1 MRDMASRTIARLA
14 EIAADQWGLITR
26 QQVQRSGTPLKTFDR
41 LVLEGVVVQRV
52 AHGVY
57 RLAAAPIPDH
67 LDLRAAW
74 LQLAPDR
81 LAWERVPEE
90 GVVSHRSAAAL
101 YRLGHLPADEHEFTV
116 AKRRQTRRTDV
127 RLHMARIP
135 EKDTIEVS
143 GLPVTLPS
151 RIAADLLARNED
163 PAAVAQVIADA
174 IRHVYDYP
182 ASFAEQLTPLAFK
195 FGVRRGDGLALLT
208 WLLELSGD
216 PDAPGWIRQ
225 ARTRDPHLVAGAK
238 MKGVARPR

>member
-1 MRDMASRTIARLA
+1 MASRTLARLA
-14 EIAADQWGLITR
+14 ETAGDQWGLVTR
-26 QQVQRSGTPLKTFDR
+26 QQIQRTGTPLKTFDR
-41 LVLEGVVVQRV
+41 LALEGVVVQRV

-81 LAWERVPEE
+81 FVWERVPEE

-116 AKRRQTRRTDV
+116 GKRRQTRRPDV
-127 RLHMARIP
+127 RLHVALIQ
-135 EKDTIEVS
+135 EKDTIDVG

-151 RIAADLLARNED
+151 RIAADLLARDED

-174 IRHVYDYP
+174 IRNVYDYP
-182 ASFAEQLTPLAFK
+182 ASFVEHLAPLAFR
-195 FGVRRGDGLALLT
+195 FGFRRDDGLALLT
-208 WLLELSGD
+208 WLFELSGD
-216 PDAPGWIRQ
+216 SGAPGWIRE
-225 ARTRDPHLVAGAK
+225 ARTSDPRLVVGAK
-238 MKGVARPR
+238 MKGVARPT